1 MTDKN
6 KKSYRNPTVVLQDAI
21 EELESFTKSEA
32 SRLEVGE
39 DGRLVAAKETRL
51 ERVVGLARSY
61 IIPIFSDQ
69 VRQAQQRKLSKIKQ
83 AILQARDII
92 QSHSALIEKF
102 KEGDDSQ
109 QKLASYALE
118 AIQRYNAIVAQDP
131 SDDKTK
137 FDVYNYERH
146 HLLLDDEI
154 KGLQIELP
162 DAVSIKYDSHPA
174 HPAQERLKE
183 LSNTLL
189 LGAAKKQFSTF
200 NPIHKKTDQF
210 MIDTFRM
217 KSIRMIQTHLTQ
229 QNTMAEVVQLVNQT
243 PIELDEES
251 DPSIIIMRQL
261 LEIGPGSHILLT
273 GSFKR
278 NPSDPKFM
286 RMPILDSF
294 RLSSQLTHS
303 GFPYPS
309 QYTGWALADKWVEA
323 YPLRIDQIPLFQKI
337 DQRKKKF
344 AHQLLH
350 SQEVIQKAR
359 ARYRVKRAIFDEHR
373 SVFIP
378 LHRQLQEGL
387 REGCQLEESDII
399 PIFDAY
405 YNAAMEAPSAFDVLV
420 QTQQQLLDFFVRN
433 PLKALEDEWLETEAT
448 PLRMGSP
455 QERLQAACFRFQR
468 EREKAIEYLDP
479 QDIKEAFIEE
489 QGNLLGSA
497 FQAIA
502 LQYLSEKMV
511 FPPPLLNDF
520 ERKLQICAFQQLH
533 DFLEECENRL
543 EIIDPKQI
551 EEEMLN
557 LWMKDLR
564 LIQSS
569 NVDEEDHIAVA
580 LADELE
586 VYFNSRYYAIY
597 PRR

>member
-69 VRQAQQRKLSKIKQ
+69 VRREQQRKLSKIKQ

-109 QKLASYALE
+109 QKLAAYALE

-131 SDDKTK
+131 SDETAK
-137 FDVYNYERH
+137 FDVYNYERR

-162 DAVSIKYDSHPA
+162 DVVSIKYDS

-183 LSNTLL
+183 LSKTLL
-189 LGAAKKQFSTF
+189 LGAAKKQCSTF
-200 NPIHKKTDQF
+200 NPIHKKADQF

-243 PIELDEES
+243 PIEMDEES
-251 DPSIIIMRQL
+251 DPSVIIMRQL
-261 LEIGPGSHILLT
+261 LEISPGSYILLT
-273 GSFKR
+273 GNFKR
-278 NPSDPKFM
+278 NPSDSKFM

-323 YPLRIDQIPLFQKI
+323 YPLRIDQIPLFQKS
-337 DQRKKKF
+337 DQRKKKL

-350 SQEVIQKAR
+350 AQKVIQKAR
-359 ARYRVKRAIFDEHR
+359 ARYKIKRAIFDEHR
-373 SVFIP
+373 SIFIP

-387 REGCQLEESDII
+387 REGCHLEDSDVI
-399 PIFDAY
+399 PIFDAFY
-405 YNAAMEAPSAFDVLV
+405 KAVNEAPSAFDLLV
-420 QTQQQLLDFFVRN
+420 QIQQQILDLFVRN
-433 PLKALEDEWLETEAT
+433 PLKALEDEWLENEAT

-455 QERLQAACFRFQR
+455 QERLQAACSRFQR

-479 QDIKEAFIEE
+479 QDVREAFIEE

-511 FPPPLLNDF
+511 FPPPLLSDF
-520 ERKLQICAFQQLH
+520 ERKLQVCAFQQLH
-533 DFLEECENRL
+533 AFLDECENRL
-543 EIIDPKQI
+543 DIIDPKQI
-551 EEEMLN
+551 EEELLA
-557 LWMKDLR
+557 LWTKDLR

-569 NVDEEDHIAVA
+569 NVDEEDQIAVA